1 MLHRVEEMVFD
12 DAAWLSASV
21 HDRMSLHFVAPELDS
36 GVARRVG
43 VRSLREVRARASERA
58 LGFPRPPPRADE
70 DAGFPARA
78 LSSQVLLASQANQQ
92 AIPCTAASKLRGVLA
107 PDAADGAAD
116 GGGGA
121 LRHVRSAPPR
131 ALGSARRGRS

>member
-58 LGFPRPPPRADE
+58 FRV
-70 DAGFPARA
+70 FPA
-78 LSSQVLLASQANQQ
+78 
-92 AIPCTAASKLRGVLA
+92 AAA
-107 PDAADGAAD
+107 T
-116 GGGGA
+116 
-121 LRHVRSAPPR
+121 
-131 ALGSARRGRS
+131 